1 MHCPGSNVHFYL
13 NRAVGGGAILM
24 REPGSL
30 IALVNA
36 TMESNEAEFGRY
48 LSMLRKKISLVGV
61 PSECKSEKA
70 S

>member
-1 MHCPGSNVHFYL
+1 
-13 NRAVGGGAILM
+13 M